1 MVNNSFFNKYCLISF
16 LCQKYTLCYFFENFR
31 QPGHPGATIKG
42 RPKRKIVAAHIKK
55 SRLEARHFCLKLIFI
70 WKCKRL
76 IKCLRQTFEIF
87 SLRPFIFI
95 LKRFSL
101 EYKRWSPVVLS
112 CFSSF
117 FLTNL
122 VLRSEK
128 VIQVISLR
136 FLSTWPT
143 QTLHSHLFRP
153 RYSHTN
159 NRSPSAVFQANEPP
173 VTCFKQMITIRN
185 FVWW

>member
-95 LKRFSL
+95 FKRFSL

-117 FLTNL
+117 FLSYL
-122 VLRSEK
+122 VLRAEK
-128 VIQVISLR
+128 VIQTISLG
-136 FLSTWPT
+136 FLPTLLT
-143 QTLHSHLFRP
+143 QTLSLHLFRP
-153 RYSHTN
+153 RFSHTN
-159 NRSPSAVFQANEPP
+159 NRNVGAVFQVNEPP
-173 VTCFKQMITIRN
+173 VTFFQQMISIRN
-185 FVWW
+185 FVWC